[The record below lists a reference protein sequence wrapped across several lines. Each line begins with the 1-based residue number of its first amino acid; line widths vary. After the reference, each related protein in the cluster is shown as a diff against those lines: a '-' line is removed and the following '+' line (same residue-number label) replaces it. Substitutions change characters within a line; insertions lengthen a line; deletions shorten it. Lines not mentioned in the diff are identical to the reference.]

1 MRTGKKHVLV
11 LPYAYTIY
19 AANIN
24 NIKIKN
30 CRKKNNLDEL
40 VCKQLIKKEF
50 YNFFLLGPKVINL
63 TL

>member
-1 MRTGKKHVLV
+1 MRTETKHVLV

-30 CRKKNNLDEL
+30 CRKKNNL
-40 VCKQLIKKEF
+40 
-50 YNFFLLGPKVINL
+50 NL
-63 TL
+63 TRIRARIEKAADKKGVL

>member
-1 MRTGKKHVLV
+1 MRTETKHVLV

-24 NIKIKN
+24 NIKN

-40 VCKQLIKKEF
+40 EKQLIKKEF
-50 YNFFLLGPKVINL
+50 YVL
-63 TL
+63 